1 MWMESLKLDTILN
14 WHRVCSKH
22 FKPQCFKST
31 TGLKRTLWPNAIPS
45 LDVDQNTTEVVIVNL
60 YDEKLENDY
69 LIKK

>member
-1 MWMESLKLDTILN
+1 MWMERLKLKTVLN

-45 LDVDQNTTEVVIVNL
+45 LKQDTTEVVIVNL
-60 YDEKLENDY
+60 NDEEELENGY
-69 LIKK
+69 LLKK